1 PGEVKG
7 DRFHGL
13 KGYHRGIGTLL
24 EWKQN
29 ERDNGTYVIAR
40 STSDEAISE
49 IEPRRK
55 PRDCFATLAMIF
67 NDVVIRTIAQQ
78 NSEG

>member
-1 PGEVKG
+1 
-7 DRFHGL
+7 
-13 KGYHRGIGTLL
+13 GIGTLL

-55 PRDCFATLAMIF
+55 PRDCFAEPVL
-67 NDVVIRTIAQQ
+67 
-78 NSEG
+78 SEILWSLCSLRMT